1 MKEMVAGAQKRT
13 NGQPDAPL
21 LPLIRL
27 RVDYTGFSTINA
39 QRFGQQFVGKV
50 ANPHD
55 LLLFQKA
62 PTRKPKARP
71 YFPLLTSVSLH
82 SLHNLIAAACTHYLH
97 SQSDVPETPPVCHS
111 HVRLNSKGA
120 LQLPRQQSRPFAS
133 SFLLHYY
140 SQRHSEAEEL

>member
-1 MKEMVAGAQKRT
+1 MQGITKLLEAKVKEMVSSAQKRAA
-13 NGQPDAPL
+13 GQADAQM

-62 PTRKPKARP
+62 PARKPK
-71 YFPLLTSVSLH
+71 VH
-82 SLHNLIAAACTHYLH
+82 
-97 SQSDVPETPPVCHS
+97 
-111 HVRLNSKGA
+111 
-120 LQLPRQQSRPFAS
+120 
-133 SFLLHYY
+133 
-140 SQRHSEAEEL
+140 

>member
-1 MKEMVAGAQKRT
+1 MQGITKLLEAKVKEMISSAQKRAA
-13 NGQPDAPL
+13 GQADAQM

-62 PTRKPKARP
+62 PTRKPKV
-71 YFPLLTSVSLH
+71 YGPLTWNSMALAPWPQCFLVLHRLFISPVSDSVH
-82 SLHNLIAAACTHYLH
+82 
-97 SQSDVPETPPVCHS
+97 
-111 HVRLNSKGA
+111 
-120 LQLPRQQSRPFAS
+120 AS
-133 SFLLHYY
+133 TT
-140 SQRHSEAEEL
+140 

>member
-1 MKEMVAGAQKRT
+1 MPLLSEFHPVQGITKLLEAKVKEMISSAQKRAA
-13 NGQPDAPL
+13 GQADAQM

-62 PTRKPKARP
+62 PARKPKVHGP
-71 YFPLLTSVSLH
+71 ST
-82 SLHNLIAAACTHYLH
+82 
-97 SQSDVPETPPVCHS
+97 
-111 HVRLNSKGA
+111 
-120 LQLPRQQSRPFAS
+120 
-133 SFLLHYY
+133 
-140 SQRHSEAEEL
+140 

>member
-1 MKEMVAGAQKRT
+1 MSEFHAVQGITKLLEAKVKEMVSSAQKRAA
-13 NGQPDAPL
+13 GQADAQM

-62 PTRKPKARP
+62 PARKPKVHGPSTWNSMALAPWPQCFLVLHRLFISP
-71 YFPLLTSVSLH
+71 VSDSVH
-82 SLHNLIAAACTHYLH
+82 
-97 SQSDVPETPPVCHS
+97 
-111 HVRLNSKGA
+111 
-120 LQLPRQQSRPFAS
+120 AS
-133 SFLLHYY
+133 
-140 SQRHSEAEEL
+140 AT